1 MVPAQDP
8 AHSACTVAARFT
20 ENLRLVSF
28 STIQDRRF
36 PHHMLAINLRRGS
49 HTRCYSV
56 RSSTSDGWEV
66 SLEEDCAV
74 SRRVRY
80 RDWHR
85 VERAMAL
92 LEREIADLATQGWEV
107 QSGR

>member
-1 MVPAQDP
+1 MFAISLQRGGHV
-8 AHSACTVAARFT
+8 
-20 ENLRLVSF
+20 
-28 STIQDRRF
+28 RR
-36 PHHMLAINLRRGS
+36 
-49 HTRCYSV
+49 YSV
-56 RSSTSDGWEV
+56 RSSVSAGWEV
-66 SLEEDCAV
+66 SLEEDRAV

-107 QSGR
+107 QSSQQ